1 MSVKALTM
9 KLMFRMMGLPT
20 CQEVEEFAYDF
31 LDGKLDEKT
40 LRAVEKHLRFCKSC
54 RRFIESYRRMRA
66 AGSLR
71 KAPSLDPEF
80 KEKMFQYLTRGG
92 AK

>member
-1 MSVKALTM
+1 M
-9 KLMFRMMGLPT
+9 KWMFRMMRLPT

-31 LDGKLDEKT
+31 LDGKLHEKT
-40 LRAVEKHLRFCKSC
+40 IQAVENHLRFCRGC
-54 RRFIESYRRMRA
+54 RRFIESYRRMKA

-80 KEKMFQYLTRGG
+80 KEKMFQFLIRKG
-92 AK
+92 